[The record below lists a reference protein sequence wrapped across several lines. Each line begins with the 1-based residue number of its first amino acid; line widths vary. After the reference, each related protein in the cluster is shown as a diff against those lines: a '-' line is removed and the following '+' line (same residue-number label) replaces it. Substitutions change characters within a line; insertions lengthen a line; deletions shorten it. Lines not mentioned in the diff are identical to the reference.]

1 MSSEGPSTS
10 SVKGMSSTTTLLGFD
25 CWVHY
30 WVCDLE
36 HILTPQTFM
45 CLISEMD
52 VCFIHGQRVII
63 QMH

>member
-1 MSSEGPSTS
+1 MSSEGRSTS
-10 SVKGMSSTTTLLGFD
+10 SVKGRSSTTTLLGFG

-36 HILTPQTFM
+36 HIFTPQTFM
-45 CLISEMD
+45 CLICEM
-52 VCFIHGQRVII
+52 GRLPYPRQRVII